1 MNILLTGGAGYIGST
16 TANLLLD
23 QGHRVTVIDNLSTG
37 NVKNI
42 PKKAQ
47 FLKTDIAN
55 KIKIKR
61 LFKKNAFDIIIHF
74 AAFIDVEESIRK
86 PKKYIN
92 NNYLKTK
99 KFLEICKLYNQKKII
114 FSSTAAVYAGN
125 DKTSIKENSK
135 KNQLVHMQF
144 QNMNVKNILKK
155 IVKLNI

>member
-23 QGHRVTVIDNLSTG
+23 QGHIFTVIDNLSTG
-37 NVKNI
+37 NIKNI
-42 PKKAQ
+42 PKKAK

-74 AAFIDVEESIRK
+74 AAFIDLQESVRK

-92 NNYLKTK
+92 NNYL
-99 KFLEICKLYNQKKII
+99 N
-114 FSSTAAVYAGN
+114 
-125 DKTSIKENSK
+125 
-135 KNQLVHMQF
+135 
-144 QNMNVKNILKK
+144 
-155 IVKLNI
+155 LNNEQELNNNR